1 MLGDS
6 LPLFFPVLIFSL
18 VLWLI
23 PNKVD
28 KYCNRLSPKG
38 ARNGKIIY
46 RALPIIMTLYL
57 VIYRS
62 RAIMNRDLAESEVA
76 KRLGQTE
83 ASLADL
89 QLLFTGDGL
98 GEIAL
103 LFLLIFSVWTR
114 YLPSLKGS
122 SDELKV
128 MISNRVMVY
137 VAACALLSFWVFFP
151 ESNYYS
157 SDSLPLEPTMSA
169 AGDYNLLMVIIG
181 ILIIAF
187 SGELFAIS
195 TFHYSDAGIK
205 TLQFRASMKMYVVC
219 GVMLFGFYS
228 SDYFTINWVIDNQF
242 DKVKMALIFLS
253 QGLVL
258 TFICAPSQQFDA
270 ALKVGD
276 GRSRSFAIMAICAIL
291 LTILITSL
299 LLRTSTV
306 FDEGNRYLHEAFW
319 LGASVMILISMTQIL
334 PRYGFD
340 AAARPEYWW
349 LRMMLV
355 FAPAVIL
362 IFNPLA
368 IFLIPSLWIVA
379 CFSIILPSTIE
390 LDVQSP
396 NRQQSIALFGFVV
409 ALSAGLIISS
419 NPVSNFLLFGPVM
432 LITSFGLMKLH
443 VGRTN

>member
-28 KYCNRLSPKG
+28 QYCNRLSPKG

-62 RAIMNRDLAESEVA
+62 RAIMNRDVTETEVA

-83 ASLADL
+83 ASFTDL

-103 LFLLIFSVWTR
+103 LFLLSFSMWTR
-114 YLPSLKGS
+114 YLPSLKS
-122 SDELKV
+122 SSNELKV
-128 MISNRVMVY
+128 MISNRVMIY

-151 ESNYYS
+151 ESHYYS
-157 SDSLPLEPTMSA
+157 TDSLPLEPTMSA
-169 AGDYNLLMVIIG
+169 SGDYNLLMVIIG

-195 TFHYSDAGIK
+195 TFHYLDEGIK
-205 TLQFRASMKMYVVC
+205 TLQFRASIKMYVVC
-219 GVMLFGFYS
+219 GVMLLGFYS
-228 SDYFTINWVIDNQF
+228 SDYFTIDWVVDNGF

-253 QGLVL
+253 QGLIL
-258 TFICAPSQQFDA
+258 TFICAPSQQFDD

-276 GRSRSFAIMAICAIL
+276 GRSRSFAIMATCATLLIIL
-291 LTILITSL
+291 VTSL

-319 LGASVMILISMTQIL
+319 LAASVMILISMTQIL

-379 CFSIILPSTIE
+379 CFSIILPTTIE
-390 LDVQSP
+390 IDVKSP
-396 NRQQSIALFGFVV
+396 NRQQSIALLGFAV
-409 ALSAGLIISS
+409 ALSAGLILSP
-419 NPVSNFLLFGPVM
+419 NAVSNFLLFGP
-432 LITSFGLMKLH
+432 LILISTYGLMKLH
-443 VGRTN
+443 VSRTN

>member
-62 RAIMNRDLAESEVA
+62 RAIMNRDVTETEVA

-83 ASLADL
+83 ASFTDL

-103 LFLLIFSVWTR
+103 LFLLSFSLWTR
-114 YLPSLKGS
+114 YLPSLKS
-122 SDELKV
+122 SSNELKV
-128 MISNRVMVY
+128 MISNRVMIY

-157 SDSLPLEPTMSA
+157 TDSLPLDPTMSA
-169 AGDYNLLMVIIG
+169 SGDYNLLMVIIG

-195 TFHYSDAGIK
+195 TFHYLDEGIK
-205 TLQFRASMKMYVVC
+205 TLQFRASIKMYVVC
-219 GVMLFGFYS
+219 GVMLLGFYS
-228 SDYFTINWVIDNQF
+228 SDYFTIDWVVDNGF

-253 QGLVL
+253 QGLIL
-258 TFICAPSQQFDA
+258 TFICAPSQQFDD

-276 GRSRSFAIMAICAIL
+276 GRSRSFAIMATCATLLIIL
-291 LTILITSL
+291 VTSL

-319 LGASVMILISMTQIL
+319 LAASVMILISMTQIL

-379 CFSIILPSTIE
+379 CFSIILPTTIE
-390 LDVQSP
+390 IDVKSP
-396 NRQQSIALFGFVV
+396 NRQQSIALLGFAV
-409 ALSAGLIISS
+409 ALSAGLILSP
-419 NPVSNFLLFGPVM
+419 NAVSNFLLFGP
-432 LITSFGLMKLH
+432 LILISTYGLMKLH
-443 VGRTN
+443 VSRTN

>member
-62 RAIMNRDLAESEVA
+62 RAIMNRDVTETEVA

-83 ASLADL
+83 ASFTDL

-103 LFLLIFSVWTR
+103 LFLLSFSLWTR
-114 YLPSLKGS
+114 YLPSLKS
-122 SDELKV
+122 SSNELKV

-157 SDSLPLEPTMSA
+157 TDSLPLEPTMSA
-169 AGDYNLLMVIIG
+169 SGDYNLLMVIIG

-195 TFHYSDAGIK
+195 TFHYLDEGIK
-205 TLQFRASMKMYVVC
+205 TLQFRASIKMYVVC
-219 GVMLFGFYS
+219 GVMLLGFYS
-228 SDYFTINWVIDNQF
+228 SDYFTIDWVVDNGF

-253 QGLVL
+253 QGLIL
-258 TFICAPSQQFDA
+258 TFICAPSQQFDD

-276 GRSRSFAIMAICAIL
+276 GRSRSFAIMATCATLLIIL
-291 LTILITSL
+291 VTSL

-319 LGASVMILISMTQIL
+319 LASSVMILISMTQIL

-379 CFSIILPSTIE
+379 CFSIILPTTIE
-390 LDVQSP
+390 IDVKSP
-396 NRQQSIALFGFVV
+396 NRQQSIALLGFAV
-409 ALSAGLIISS
+409 ALSAGLILSP
-419 NPVSNFLLFGPVM
+419 NAVSNFLLFGP
-432 LITSFGLMKLH
+432 LILISTYGLMKLH
-443 VGRTN
+443 VSRTN

>member
-62 RAIMNRDLAESEVA
+62 RAIMNRDMAETEVA

-103 LFLLIFSVWTR
+103 LFLLTFSVWTR

-122 SDELKV
+122 SNELKV
-128 MISNRVMVY
+128 MISNRVMIY

-151 ESNYYS
+151 EANYYS
-157 SDSLPLEPTMSA
+157 TDSLPLEPTMSA

-195 TFHYSDAGIK
+195 TFHYYDAGIK

-219 GVMLFGFYS
+219 GVMLLGFYS
-228 SDYFTINWVIDNQF
+228 SEYFTIDWVIDNQF

-258 TFICAPSQQFDA
+258 TFICGPSQQFDD

-291 LTILITSL
+291 LIILVTSL

-319 LGASVMILISMTQIL
+319 LAASVMILISMTQIL

-379 CFSIILPSTIE
+379 CCSIILPSTIE

-432 LITSFGLMKLH
+432 LIASFGLMKLH
-443 VGRTN
+443 VGRAN

>member
-28 KYCNRLSPKG
+28 KYCNRLSTKG

-46 RALPIIMTLYL
+46 RALPIIMALYL

-62 RAIMNRDLAESEVA
+62 RAIMNRYVTETEVA

-83 ASLADL
+83 ASFADL

-103 LFLLIFSVWTR
+103 LLLLSFSLWTR
-114 YLPSLKGS
+114 YLPSLKAS
-122 SDELKV
+122 SSELKV
-128 MISNRVMVY
+128 MISNRVMIY
-137 VAACALLSFWVFFP
+137 VAACTLLSFWVFFP

-169 AGDYNLLMVIIG
+169 SGDYNLLMVIIG

-195 TFHYSDAGIK
+195 TFHYFDEGIK
-205 TLQFRASMKMYVVC
+205 TLQFRASIKMYVVC
-219 GVMLFGFYS
+219 GIMLIGFYS
-228 SDYFTINWVIDNQF
+228 SDYFTIDWVVDNGF

-253 QGLVL
+253 QGLIL
-258 TFICAPSQQFDA
+258 TFICAPSQQFDD

-276 GRSRSFAIMAICAIL
+276 GRSRSFAIMATCAIL
-291 LTILITSL
+291 VIILVTSL

-319 LGASVMILISMTQIL
+319 LAASVMILISMTQIL

-379 CFSIILPSTIE
+379 CCSIILPSTIE
-390 LDVQSP
+390 FDAKSP
-396 NRQQSIALFGFVV
+396 NLQQSILLFGLVV
-409 ALSAGLIISS
+409 ILSTGLIFSS
-419 NPVSNFLLFGPVM
+419 NPVSNFLLFGPVI
-432 LITSFGLMKLH
+432 LIMPYGLMKLH
-443 VGRTN
+443 ISRTN

>member
-62 RAIMNRDLAESEVA
+62 RAIMNRDVTETEVA

-83 ASLADL
+83 ASFADL

-103 LFLLIFSVWTR
+103 LFLLSFSLWTR
-114 YLPSLKGS
+114 YLPSLKS
-122 SDELKV
+122 SSNELKV
-128 MISNRVMVY
+128 MISNRVMIY

-157 SDSLPLEPTMSA
+157 TDSLPLEPTMSA
-169 AGDYNLLMVIIG
+169 SGDYNLLMVIIG

-195 TFHYSDAGIK
+195 TFHYFDEGIK
-205 TLQFRASMKMYVVC
+205 TLQFRASIKMYVVC
-219 GVMLFGFYS
+219 GVMLLGFYS
-228 SDYFTINWVIDNQF
+228 SDYFTIDWVVDNGF

-253 QGLVL
+253 QGLIL
-258 TFICAPSQQFDA
+258 TFICAPSQQFDD

-276 GRSRSFAIMAICAIL
+276 GRSRSFAIMATCATLLIIL
-291 LTILITSL
+291 VTSL

-319 LGASVMILISMTQIL
+319 LAASVMILISMTQIL

-379 CFSIILPSTIE
+379 CFSIILPTTIE
-390 LDVQSP
+390 IDVKSP
-396 NRQQSIALFGFVV
+396 NYQQSIALFGFTV
-409 ALSAGLIISS
+409 ALSAGLILSP
-419 NPVSNFLLFGPVM
+419 NAVSNFLLFGPLM
-432 LITSFGLMKLH
+432 LIISYGLMKLH
-443 VGRTN
+443 INTTN

>member
-28 KYCNRLSPKG
+28 KYCNRLSTKG

-46 RALPIIMTLYL
+46 RALPIIMALYL

-62 RAIMNRDLAESEVA
+62 RAIMNRDLGETEVA

-83 ASLADL
+83 ASLTDL
-89 QLLFTGDGL
+89 QLLLTGDGL

-103 LFLLIFSVWTR
+103 LFLLSFSLWTR
-114 YLPSLKGS
+114 YLPSLKDS
-122 SDELKV
+122 SNELKV
-128 MISNRVMVY
+128 MISNRVMIY

-169 AGDYNLLMVIIG
+169 SGDYNLFMVIIG

-195 TFHYSDAGIK
+195 TFHYSDEGIK
-205 TLQFRASMKMYVVC
+205 TLQFRASVKMYIVC
-219 GVMLFGFYS
+219 AIMLLGFYS
-228 SDYFTINWVIDNQF
+228 SEYFSIDWVIDNEF
-242 DKVKMALIFLS
+242 GKVKMALIFLS

-258 TFICAPSQQFDA
+258 TFICAPSQQFDD

-276 GRSRSFAIMAICAIL
+276 GRSRSFAIMATCATLLIIL
-291 LTILITSL
+291 VTSL

-319 LGASVMILISMTQIL
+319 LAASVMILISMTQIL

-379 CFSIILPSTIE
+379 CCSIILPSTIE
-390 LDVQSP
+390 CDAKSP
-396 NRQQSIALFGFVV
+396 NLQQSILLFGLVV
-409 ALSAGLIISS
+409 ILSTGLIFSS
-419 NPVSNFLLFGPVM
+419 NPVSNFLLFGPVI
-432 LITSFGLMKLH
+432 LIMPYGLMKLH
-443 VGRTN
+443 ISRTN